1 MNKKVKFFALVPI
14 IFFSVSGG
22 PYGLEEI
29 VSSVGPINTL
39 LLILLLPIVW
49 TIPETMVVA
58 ELSSTYPVQGGY
70 YRWVQMGMGRFWG
83 FMEGWWSI
91 LYTLIDL
98 SLYPIL
104 FTAYLK
110 FLFPNLDSLTVYLV
124 QLSVIWFSAIVNLL
138 GIRVVGNLL
147 TFFQCFILFFFILF
161 IILGIKHINYDFT
174 GVFKSSEE
182 FSVNQLMFG
191 LSLAFW
197 NFIGWDN
204 GSTVLHEVDKPEDNY
219 HKAIFITIPIIVLF
233 YVFPLLVGLN
243 IHKNWHEWQFGE
255 FSHIANSM
263 GHPILG
269 IFLAIGGMV
278 TCLGLFN
285 SLLLT
290 STRIFSTMAEDRLL
304 PLKFAENHKKFN
316 TPYFA
321 IIFAAFVYSF
331 LVLLSFQ
338 NLIIFDVFLYLS
350 AIVLEAISLVIL
362 RKKNPNIKTN
372 FKIPFG
378 NFGMYF
384 FVSIV
389 CVEVLIVSLINL
401 FGYKSTFQSSSFC
414 LFLLLSGIPVY
425 LLYEKCLNNTARKN

>member
-1 MNKKVKFFALVPI
+1 MKKKAKLFALIPI

-39 LLILLLPIVW
+39 LLILILPIVW
-49 TIPETMVVA
+49 TIPETMIVA
-58 ELSSTYPVQGGY
+58 ELSSTYPVQGGF
-70 YRWVQMGMGRFWG
+70 YRWVEMGLGRFWG

-110 FLFPNLDSLTVYLV
+110 FLFPNLDFWTIYFI
-124 QLSVIWFSAIVNLL
+124 QLLVIWFSAVINIL
-138 GIRVVGNLL
+138 GIRVVGNML
-147 TFFQCFILFFFILF
+147 TVFQSFILFSFLVFVL
-161 IILGIKHINYDFT
+161 LGMRHINLDFINI
-174 GVFKSSEE
+174 FKSTEQ
-182 FSVNQLMFG
+182 FSVNHLMFG

-219 HKAIFITIPIIVLF
+219 HKALFITIPIVVLF
-233 YVFPLLVGLN
+233 YFFPLIVGLN
-243 IHKNWHEWQFGE
+243 IHTNWQDWKFGE
-255 FSHIANSM
+255 FSSIAKSM
-263 GHPILG
+263 NCPFLA
-269 IFLAIGGMV
+269 FSLAIGGMI

-290 STRIFSTMAEDRLL
+290 STRIFSTMAEDKLL
-304 PLKFAENHKKFN
+304 PAKFAENHKKFH
-316 TPYFA
+316 TPYLS
-321 IIFAAFVYSF
+321 ILFAAIVYSF
-331 LVLLSFQ
+331 LVLISFKD
-338 NLIIFDVFLYLS
+338 LVIFDVFLYLS
-350 AIVLEAISLVIL
+350 AMFLEALSLIAL
-362 RKKNPNIKTN
+362 RKQNPNIKTN
-372 FKIPFG
+372 FKVPFG
-378 NFGMYF
+378 KFGMYF

-389 CVEVLIVSLINL
+389 CLEILIVFFINV
-401 FGYKSTFQSSSFC
+401 FGYKSTFHGCGFC

-425 LLYEKCLNNTARKN
+425 LLYEMCLNKRCK